1 MYIHICISHWY
12 DLWNLYEDI
21 PFFLLRHLRPWSEI
35 HWETSQSCDRQS
47 IMEYKH
53 ATQKKQS
60 ALKNH
65 VNILA
70 GNSARMTTSEK
81 KKLEQSKSEAKQNE
95 PKGKQDKCQQAIP
108 RSCQQMP
115 SPEVYRLATI
125 LVLAGLYHGSI
136 IRFASK
142 AVRRSTGWF
151 GGFRNCLGFCSQ
163 GQIWK
168 FVLMSHIL
176 FPLNWCAFLSFFWP
190 KSESFEIWIDLGNF
204 MRFQKFPLFFCLP
217 TIIFE

>member
-1 MYIHICISHWY
+1 MEVLPLGIKVGNDLQMVDAWYNYLLILILENISLLYTFCTYAVGIRGLCIHICISHWY

-81 KKLEQSKSEAKQNE
+81 KTSNNPKAKRSKMNQKVNRTNANKLFLRHAN
-95 PKGKQDKCQQAIP
+95 KCHRQRSIAWP
-108 RSCQQMP
+108 RYLSWLGFTMGALSGLRRKLFGGAQ
-115 SPEVYRLATI
+115 
-125 LVLAGLYHGSI
+125 AGL
-136 IRFASK
+136 
-142 AVRRSTGWF
+142 
-151 GGFRNCLGFCSQ
+151 GGFG
-163 GQIWK
+163 IVW
-168 FVLMSHIL
+168 
-176 FPLNWCAFLSFFWP
+176 AFGAKVRFGSSF
-190 KSESFEIWIDLGNF
+190 
-204 MRFQKFPLFFCLP
+204 
-217 TIIFE
+217 